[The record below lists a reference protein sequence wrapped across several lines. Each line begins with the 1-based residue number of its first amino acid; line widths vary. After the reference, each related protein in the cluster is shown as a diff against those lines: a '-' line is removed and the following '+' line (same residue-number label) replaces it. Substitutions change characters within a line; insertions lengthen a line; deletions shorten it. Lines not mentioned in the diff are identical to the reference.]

1 MMNLSSRPS
10 GPANALAA
18 ALHRLEEIVDE
29 ENTALSERRTFDLDD
44 MNHRKS
50 RALLELT
57 RTARAVPVA
66 TLSAD
71 ARAAIL
77 RLREKL
83 SRNSRLLETNIAAV
97 RRVAD
102 LISSALSEA
111 ESDGT
116 YSARGAMTV

>member
-1 MMNLSSRPS
+1 MKTLYSLPS

-29 ENTALSERRTFDLDD
+29 ENTALTERLKVDLDD

-66 TLSAD
+66 TLGAD
-71 ARAAIL
+71 AKAAIL

-83 SRNSRLLETNIAAV
+83 ARNSRLLETNIAAV

-102 LISSALSEA
+102 LLSHALHEA
-111 ESDGT
+111 DSDGT
-116 YSARGAMTV
+116 YSARGAMTA